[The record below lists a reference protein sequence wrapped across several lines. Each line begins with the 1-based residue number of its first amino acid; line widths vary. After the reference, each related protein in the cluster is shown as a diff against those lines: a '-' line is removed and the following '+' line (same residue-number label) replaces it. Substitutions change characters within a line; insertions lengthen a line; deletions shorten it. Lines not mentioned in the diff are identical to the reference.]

1 MFVFSSFSLFKEST
15 LVSGPWL
22 GEGEELHLRRKGA
35 PPAPRGSPGRRTT
48 QGYRRKK
55 EAERERRGKKG
66 KKEKE
71 RQERGFTFSFRLPPS
86 FYSFFLSL
94 SLLLFLCLSL
104 VPSSFLVPKPR
115 RLESAQVAR
124 LPPSAGVEPAGLAT
138 EPYFDLSDMG

>member
-71 RQERGFTFSFRLPPS
+71 RQERGFTFSFRLPPLFILPFFPSLSSS
-86 FYSFFLSL
+86 FYVPLWFPR
-94 SLLLFLCLSL
+94 
-104 VPSSFLVPKPR
+104 PSSYLNHVVLKAPR
-115 RLESAQVAR
+115 WPDSFPQ
-124 LPPSAGVEPAGLAT
+124 LAWNQL
-138 EPYFDLSDMG
+138 D